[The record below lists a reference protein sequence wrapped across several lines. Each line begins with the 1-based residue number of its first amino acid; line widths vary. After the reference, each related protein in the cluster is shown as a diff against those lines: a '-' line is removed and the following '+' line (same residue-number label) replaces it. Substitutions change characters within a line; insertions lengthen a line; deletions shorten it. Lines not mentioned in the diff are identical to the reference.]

1 MELKQA
7 QAVAAEVVAEL
18 MHVCS
23 MIEIVGS
30 IRRQR
35 PTVRD
40 IDLVVLPTSLAAL
53 DSKLRSMGCDF
64 GGPKIRRL
72 VYKGARVD
80 IYIATEQTWATLLL
94 IRTGSTRHNVH
105 LCARARLR
113 GMQLKANGEG
123 LLDTQGKRVAGES
136 EQSIFAALGLKY
148 RDPQEREFGWGQ

>member
-1 MELKQA
+1 MDLKTA
-7 QAVAAEVVAEL
+7 EALAAEVVAEL

-23 MIEIVGS
+23 MVEVAGS

-64 GGPKIRRL
+64 GSPKIRRM
-72 VYKGARVD
+72 VSKGARVD
-80 IYIATEQTWATLLL
+80 IYIASPETWATLLL

-105 LCARARLR
+105 LCARARLL

-123 LLDTQGKRVAGES
+123 LLDSKGKRVAGES

>member
-1 MELKQA
+1 MKLEL
-7 QAVAAEVVAEL
+7 AEALAAEL
-18 MHVCS
+18 MAELTPCTKR
-23 MIEIVGS
+23 IEVVGS
-30 IRRQR
+30 IRRRR
-35 PTVRD
+35 PQVRD
-40 IDLVVLPTSLAAL
+40 IDLLVLPKDLPLL
-53 DSKLRSMGCDF
+53 DTKLRELGCQF

-123 LLDTQGKRVAGES
+123 LLDSQGKRVAGES

>member
-7 QAVAAEVVAEL
+7 QEVAAEVVAEL
-18 MHVCS
+18 TPCTVKR
-23 MIEIVGS
+23 EIVGS

-35 PTVRD
+35 PQVKD
-40 IDLVVLPTSLAAL
+40 IDLVVLPTSMAAL
-53 DSKLRSMGCDF
+53 DGKLREMGCDF
-64 GGPKIRRL
+64 GGPKIRRM

-105 LCARARLR
+105 LCARARLL
-113 GMQLKANGEG
+113 GMHLKANGEG
-123 LLDTQGKRVAGES
+123 LLDAQGKRVAGET
-136 EQSIFAALGLKY
+136 EESIFKALGLKY